1 MTHPFTGGENRP
13 CIMGILNVTP
23 DSFSDGGLYDSVA
36 GAIAHAVELRE
47 QGADIID
54 VGGES
59 TRPGAER
66 ITAEQEAERV
76 LPVIS
81 ALVAR
86 GIPVSIDT
94 MNSRTAMLAADAGVS
109 IINDVSG
116 GLADPEMY
124 RVVAAT
130 GLHYIAMHWRGHLA
144 GDSAAANPAATN
156 SAAANPAAT
165 NSAAAN
171 GGGYDSVVTDVRTE
185 LKARIAEMIVW
196 GISPER
202 IILDPGLGFSKTA
215 DDNWQLLRHLPEL
228 ATLGYP
234 VLVGASRKRFLGDLL
249 PQDAPVTDRD
259 PATAVISTLAAEH
272 GAWGVRVHD
281 VRSTRAALDVWAA
294 WHGIS
299 AADHGSLE

>member
-36 GAIAHAVELRE
+36 GAITHAVELHE

-59 TRPGAER
+59 TRPGAQR

-81 ALVAR
+81 AIIAR

-116 GLADPEMY
+116 GHADPEMY

-130 GLHYIAMHWRGHLA
+130 GLHYIAMHWRGHLNA
-144 GDSAAANPAATN
+144 DVSNT
-156 SAAANPAAT
+156 SDF
-165 NSAAAN
+165 
-171 GGGYDSVVTDVRTE
+171 DSVVTDVRTE

-215 DDNWQLLRHLPEL
+215 DDNWQLLRHLSEL
-228 ATLGYP
+228 GTLGYP
-234 VLVGASRKRFLGDLL
+234 IVVGASRKRFLGELL
-249 PQDAPVTDRD
+249 PQGAPATDRD
-259 PATAVISTLAAEH
+259 PATAVISALAAQH

-281 VRSTRAALDVWAA
+281 VKSTRTALDVWAA
-294 WHGIS
+294 WNGASHTNAGL
-299 AADHGSLE
+299 AANDAPAVTTDRQHDGA